1 MPFHSARRRVGAR
14 QIALLAIAAAVA
26 SACTLPRVVATRQS
40 AVSGLITEEDLR
52 ISVDTLIRSSCER
65 IMENGQ
71 SSGVVKV
78 RVTQDVFDQEIRAS
92 VTKSSGDA
100 YLDAMLADLVS
111 QLPPRYPEQAQKL
124 YNPRYDLAVRYTCH
138 RDAYGVTGE
147 AAIQL

>member
-1 MPFHSARRRVGAR
+1 MSMRSARGGVAAR
-14 QIALLAIAAAVA
+14 QVVLVLALASVA
-26 SACTLPRVVATRQS
+26 GCTLPRVVASRQS

-65 IMENGQ
+65 IMESGQ
-71 SSGVVKV
+71 ATGVVKV
-78 RVTQDVFDQEIRAS
+78 RVTQDVFDNEIKAS
-92 VTKSSGDA
+92 VTKSSGDE
-100 YLDAMLADLVS
+100 YFDAMLANLVT

>member
-1 MPFHSARRRVGAR
+1 MSLHSVRRVGTR
-14 QIALLAIAAAVA
+14 QVVLMLAVAVVA

-40 AVSGLITEEDLR
+40 AVGGLITEEDLR

-65 IMENGQ
+65 IMETGQ
-71 SSGVVKV
+71 TSGVVKV

-100 YLDAMLADLVS
+100 YFDAMLADLVS

-124 YNPRYDLAVRYTCH
+124 YNARYDMAVRYTCH
-138 RDAYGVTGE
+138 RDSYGVTGE

>member
-1 MPFHSARRRVGAR
+1 VDAR
-14 QIALLAIAAAVA
+14 QVVLLLVVAIVA
-26 SACTLPRVVATRQS
+26 SACTLPRVVATRPS

-52 ISVDTLIRSSCER
+52 LSVDTLIRSSCER
-65 IMENGQ
+65 IMETGQ
-71 SSGVVKV
+71 ASGVVKV
-78 RVTQDVFDQEIRAS
+78 RVTQDIFDQEIRAS

-100 YLDAMLADLVS
+100 YFDAMLADLIS

-124 YNPRYDLAVRYTCH
+124 YNARYDMAVRYTCH